1 MRWKRG
7 FTRGRAVAVLI
18 AAAMGYAV
26 GGWHTTA
33 LQTAALQTHD
43 ISAAQ
48 TVSLRFPENWD
59 GPSVAESDAV
69 ATSAA
74 VIGNAQFAL
83 LSPEPLVQSDSRDTV
98 QEATGPAA
106 DTGDDGGSAAQ
117 TPAPSPSADPSASL
131 SNSATA
137 ERPATAAAQPAAAHV
152 AVASRP
158 GETKPNAAAIAADR
172 HKAERPGFVLNDAQ
186 IASIKQRLHLTE
198 DQERMWPA
206 VEAALRNIAYTRT
219 REAHRRE
226 APVTAAQLASADP
239 NSVEVQGLKSAA
251 IPLIMSFNS
260 EQRDEVRNLAHVMGL
275 DQLASQF

>member
-7 FTRGRAVAVLI
+7 FKRGRVVAVLV

-33 LQTAALQTHD
+33 VQTATPETHD

-48 TVSLRFPENWD
+48 TVSLRFPDNWD

-69 ATSAA
+69 STSPA
-74 VIGNAQFAL
+74 VMGNAQFAL
-83 LSPEPLVQSDSRDTV
+83 LSPEPMVQSGNRDTV
-98 QEATGPAA
+98 QDAAAPAA
-106 DTGDDGGSAAQ
+106 DAGDDGGVAAQ
-117 TPAPSPSADPSASL
+117 TPLPSPTADPSASL

-137 ERPATAAAQPAAAHV
+137 PRPAAAVAQPAAAHV
-152 AVASRP
+152 AAASRS
-158 GETKPNAAAIAADR
+158 GEAKPNAAAIAADR
-172 HKAERPGFVLNDAQ
+172 RKAERPGFVLNDAQ

-206 VEAALRNIAYTRT
+206 VEAALRNIAYTRA
-219 REAHRRE
+219 REAHRRD
-226 APVTAAQLASADP
+226 APVSAAQLASADP